1 MAQTRRDYWAKL
13 IAEQEEAG
21 ETARAFCRG
30 RGLSDQTFY
39 IVIRPS
45 ICGGAGW
52 RASPG
57 PGSLW

>member
-21 ETARAFCRG
+21 ETAQAFCRG

-45 ICGGAGW
+45 I
-52 RASPG
+52 
-57 PGSLW
+57 